1 MQIWENVKERCRQYN
16 ELENNQSKFS
26 ANYFKV
32 EKYKQQEE
40 QLYQEIN
47 EINKVIYLILFPLL
61 LIQVINNYKINK
73 SQESSLIEETF
84 SEIKQRKINFNQSIE
99 KKNKDLFE
107 ISFSS
112 PLEQRNMQ
120 NVVNNS
126 VAIVKNLAPNET
138 GWMNRLNEEIIINH
152 KYSIR
157 NVAEGNSFKPSITQI
172 NMSKIQDKLLK
183 QNKLHYDESL
193 QNKLISKFRA
203 ESFSNSYSNVL
214 SQKPEIEDQPINK
227 HQRESLKQGD
237 KQGKHKKNNM
247 GIWTI
252 SDVK

>member
-1 MQIWENVKERCRQYN
+1 M
-16 ELENNQSKFS
+16 
-26 ANYFKV
+26 
-32 EKYKQQEE
+32 
-40 QLYQEIN
+40 YQEIN
-47 EINKVIYLILFPLL
+47 EINKVIYLINCSLL
-61 LIQVINNYKINK
+61 LIQVINNYKISK
-73 SQESSLIEETF
+73 SHELSLIEETF

-99 KKNKDLFE
+99 KRNKDLFE

-126 VAIVKNLAPNET
+126 VAIVKNFSPNET
-138 GWMNRLNEEIIINH
+138 GWMNKLNEEVIINH

-157 NVAEGNSFKPSITQI
+157 NVADGNNFKPSITQT

-193 QNKLISKFRA
+193 QNKLISKLRA

-214 SQKPEIEDQPINK
+214 RQKPEVEDQPIIK
-227 HQRESLKQGD
+227 PQREDPKQGD

>member
-1 MQIWENVKERCRQYN
+1 M
-16 ELENNQSKFS
+16 
-26 ANYFKV
+26 

-47 EINKVIYLILFPLL
+47 EINKVIYLINCSLL
-61 LIQVINNYKINK
+61 LIQVINNYKISK
-73 SQESSLIEETF
+73 SHELSLIEETF

-99 KKNKDLFE
+99 KRNKDLFE

-126 VAIVKNLAPNET
+126 VAIVKNFSPNET
-138 GWMNRLNEEIIINH
+138 GWMNKLNEEVIINH

-157 NVAEGNSFKPSITQI
+157 NVADGNNFKPSITQT

-193 QNKLISKFRA
+193 QNKLISKLRA

-214 SQKPEIEDQPINK
+214 RQKPEVEDQPIIK
-227 HQRESLKQGD
+227 PQREDPKQGD

>member
-1 MQIWENVKERCRQYN
+1 
-16 ELENNQSKFS
+16 
-26 ANYFKV
+26 
-32 EKYKQQEE
+32 
-40 QLYQEIN
+40 
-47 EINKVIYLILFPLL
+47 
-61 LIQVINNYKINK
+61 
-73 SQESSLIEETF
+73 
-84 SEIKQRKINFNQSIE
+84 
-99 KKNKDLFE
+99 
-107 ISFSS
+107 
-112 PLEQRNMQ
+112 MQ

-126 VAIVKNLAPNET
+126 VAIVKNFAPNET
-138 GWMNRLNEEIIINH
+138 GWMNRLNEEVIINH

-227 HQRESLKQGD
+227 PQRESLKQGD